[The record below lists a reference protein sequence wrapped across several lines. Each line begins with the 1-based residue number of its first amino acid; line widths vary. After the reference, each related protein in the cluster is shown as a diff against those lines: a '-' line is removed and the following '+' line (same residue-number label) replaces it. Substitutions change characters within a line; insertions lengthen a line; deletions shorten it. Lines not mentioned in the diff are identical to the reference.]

1 MTSNIAARLASRNS
15 GRVYEG
21 TVGKRMTPVVGVAF
35 DKDTFKEFQKTATP
49 YQKKSYKT
57 KKINSI
63 VVVY

>member
-1 MTSNIAARLASRNS
+1 MTSNIAARLASRNN

-35 DKDTFKEFQKTATP
+35 DKDTYKEFSKTASA
-49 YQKKSYKT
+49 YQKNHYKT
-57 KKINSI
+57 KVINSI